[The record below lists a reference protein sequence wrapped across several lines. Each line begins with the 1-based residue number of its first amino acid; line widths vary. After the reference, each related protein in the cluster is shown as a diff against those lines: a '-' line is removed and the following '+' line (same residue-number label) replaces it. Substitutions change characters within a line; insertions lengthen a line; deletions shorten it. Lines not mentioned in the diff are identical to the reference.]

1 MWLPLLGLRLDL
13 RFDAG
18 VFELLASLTVM
29 FTVLGLEGWFTGG
42 SGDDPLKYEYCID

>member
-18 VFELLASLTVM
+18 VFELLASFTVI
-29 FTVLGLEGWFTGG
+29 FTVLGLDGWFTGG
-42 SGDDPLKYEYCID
+42 SGEDPLKKEYCID